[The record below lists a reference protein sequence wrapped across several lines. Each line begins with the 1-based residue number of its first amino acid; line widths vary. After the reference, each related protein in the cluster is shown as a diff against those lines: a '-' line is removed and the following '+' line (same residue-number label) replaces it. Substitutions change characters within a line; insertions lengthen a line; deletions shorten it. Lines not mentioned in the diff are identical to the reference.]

1 MKQAPN
7 TVEEVIN
14 YMDQLFNDY
23 GTIDDVPFEA
33 AMIPTHRMFFDL
45 CVRIILLETKLEAR
59 HWQDGL
65 QRQGRVQRLLGE
77 WPQTR

>member
-1 MKQAPN
+1 MTQAPN

-45 CVRIILLETKLEAR
+45 CVRIILLETKLEAMNER
-59 HWQDGL
+59 KTQ
-65 QRQGRVQRLLGE
+65 
-77 WPQTR
+77 

>member
-1 MKQAPN
+1 MTQAPN

-45 CVRIILLETKLEAR
+45 CVRIILLETKLETATCKT
-59 HWQDGL
+59 
-65 QRQGRVQRLLGE
+65 
-77 WPQTR
+77 TRTCRTQKR